1 MGTPMKQATDNPQ
14 HEQNRAAAE
23 EQYHKALDLV
33 AAGDACAAV
42 EGFKA
47 CLELDPTKLDA
58 VHGLV
63 RALQDCG
70 RLDEGIEWAQKL
82 IELDPADPL
91 SHTGLSI
98 LYQHK
103 GMIPEAEAEATK
115 ARLLDWKQQ
124 LQQGIKPTTVL

>member
-1 MGTPMKQATDNPQ
+1 MTQASTNPNR
-14 HEQNRAAAE
+14 EQNLAAAE

-33 AAGDACAAV
+33 AAGEPCAAV
-42 EGFKA
+42 DGFLSCIA
-47 CLELDPTKLDA
+47 LDPEKLDA

-70 RLDEGIEWAQKL
+70 RLDDGIEWAKKL
-82 IELDPADPL
+82 IDLDPSDPL
-91 SHTGLSI
+91 AHTSLSI

-103 GMIPEAEAEATK
+103 GMIPEAESEATK

-124 LQQGIKPTTVL
+124 LQQGTKQNTQL

>member
-1 MGTPMKQATDNPQ
+1 MTQASMNPNR
-14 HEQNRAAAE
+14 EQNLAAAE

-33 AAGDACAAV
+33 AAGEPCAAV
-42 EGFKA
+42 DGFLS
-47 CLELDPTKLDA
+47 CISLDPGKLDA

-70 RLDEGIEWAQKL
+70 RLDDGIEWAKKL
-82 IELDPADPL
+82 IDLDPSDPL
-91 SHTGLSI
+91 AHTSLSI

-103 GMIPEAEAEATK
+103 GMIPEAEVEATK

-124 LQQGIKPTTVL
+124 LQRGTKPNTQL

>member
-1 MGTPMKQATDNPQ
+1 MTQVSENPNRD
-14 HEQNRAAAE
+14 QNRATAE

-47 CLELDPTKLDA
+47 CLAMDPEKLDA
-58 VHGLV
+58 LHGLV

-70 RLDEGIEWAQKL
+70 RLDEGIDWAKKL
-82 IELDPADPL
+82 IDRDPADPL
-91 SHTGLSI
+91 AHTGLSI

-124 LQQGIKPTTVL
+124 LQQGIKPTTQL

>member
-1 MGTPMKQATDNPQ
+1 MTQASTNPNRA
-14 HEQNRAAAE
+14 QNLAAAE

-33 AAGDACAAV
+33 AAGEPCAAV
-42 EGFKA
+42 EGFLA
-47 CLELDPTKLDA
+47 CIALDPAKLDA

-70 RLDEGIEWAQKL
+70 RLDDGIEWAKKL
-82 IELDPADPL
+82 IDLDPSDPL
-91 SHTGLSI
+91 AHTSLSI

-124 LQQGIKPTTVL
+124 LKQGTKANSQL

>member
-1 MGTPMKQATDNPQ
+1 MTQASTNPNRKQNL
-14 HEQNRAAAE
+14 AAAE

-33 AAGDACAAV
+33 AADDPCAAV
-42 EGFKA
+42 AGFLA
-47 CLELDPTKLDA
+47 CIELDPEKLDA
-58 VHGLV
+58 VHGLI

-70 RLDEGIEWAQKL
+70 RLDDGIEWAKKL
-82 IELDPADPL
+82 IVMDPSDPL
-91 SHTGLSI
+91 AHTSLSI

-124 LQQGIKPTTVL
+124 LQQGKPNTQL